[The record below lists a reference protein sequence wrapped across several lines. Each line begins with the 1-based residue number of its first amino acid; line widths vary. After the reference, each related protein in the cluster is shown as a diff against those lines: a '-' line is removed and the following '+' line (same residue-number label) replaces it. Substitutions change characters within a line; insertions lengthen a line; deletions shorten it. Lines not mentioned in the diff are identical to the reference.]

1 MGVLGAQRDA
11 VLFCLAHVCL
21 VVVVVVVEDEE
32 GDLEVFSF
40 VARVDM

>member
-21 VVVVVVVEDEE
+21 VVVVEEEE
-32 GDLEVFSF
+32 GDLKFFSF